1 MSWVAEIL
9 RKQHRVCGRCRL
21 GPTHLYD
28 PAPTSADIGE
38 LPEAEATGSPLCN
51 ACLESRLA
59 QDFTSYAGRCLV
71 FEPALGP
78 EAFVY
83 HPLDGETAMA
93 WPEQERAAALEW
105 IERLPGHCA
114 VCAGPGRF
122 AWIPVD
128 ADANLWGSDWI
139 SSLNEKTLSPDRTL
153 CGACVAQRLT
163 QTFERRGLYFEG
175 IVPPRDGDGALFCT
189 EFY

>member
-9 RKQHRVCGRCRL
+9 RKQHRVCSRCRL

-28 PAPTSADIGE
+28 PAPSGGEIGE
-38 LPEAEATGSPLCN
+38 LGESSGTPLCN
-51 ACLESRLA
+51 ACLESKLA
-59 QDFTSYAGRCLV
+59 HDFARFPGRCLV

-83 HPLDGETAMA
+83 HPFDGRTAMA
-93 WPEQERAAALEW
+93 WPEQERAAAREW
-105 IERLPGHCA
+105 IEKLPANCSLCA
-114 VCAGPGRF
+114 ETGRF

-139 SSLNEKTLSPDRTL
+139 SSLREGTLTPDSTL
-153 CGACVAQRLT
+153 CGSCAARRLT
-163 QTFERRGLYFEG
+163 RTFEQRGLYFEG
-175 IVPPRDGDGALFCT
+175 IVPPRDGDGTLFCT
-189 EFY
+189 ELY